1 MVVGWVDVEGVRVR
15 YVSCGQ
21 GPSLLLLHGLIGS
34 AENWRRN
41 IRSFAKSATVFGID
55 LPNMGQSG
63 RQRGMDASL
72 LATAEFVVKVM
83 DALGLE
89 QADIAA
95 HSRGGAVAI
104 TLATLYPQRVRSLV
118 LFAPAN
124 PFCDRS
130 RTILR
135 FYRSLAGRGFARLVP
150 LLPARVKA
158 CALGR
163 MYGDRQRV
171 PADALPGYTRGL
183 GLPGTIEHVMRIVRS
198 WKADMVWLERRL
210 GRLGDLPVLLIW
222 GDRDRA
228 VGLESGLELQ
238 RRLGRAQLCR
248 LDGVGHIAFEEV
260 PELVNPIVRR
270 WLAHLEQGPGA
281 RMALA

>member
-1 MVVGWVDVEGVRVR
+1 METGWVAVDGIRIR
-15 YVSCGQ
+15 YLRHGR

-41 IRSFAKSATVFGID
+41 VRSFAKDAMVYGID

-63 RQRGMDASL
+63 RRKGMDSSL
-72 LATAEFVVKVM
+72 HAAAEFVCRIM

-104 TLATLYPQRVRSLV
+104 TLATLYPDRVRSLV

-130 RTILR
+130 RAILR
-135 FYRSLAGRGFARLVP
+135 FYRTRIGRGFARIVP
-150 LLPARVKA
+150 WLPTKVKA
-158 CALGR
+158 CALRR
-163 MYGDRQRV
+163 MYGDHRRV
-171 PADALPGYTRGL
+171 PADALQGYTVGL
-183 GLPGTIEHVMRIVRS
+183 GLPGTIDHVMRIVRT
-198 WKADMVWLERRL
+198 WTTDMTWLERRL
-210 GRLGDLPVLLIW
+210 ERLADVPVLLIW

-238 RRLGRAQLCR
+238 RRLRGAHLCR

-260 PELVNPIVRR
+260 PELVNPIVSR
-270 WLAHLEQGPGA
+270 WLQWVGRGPGGSPA
-281 RMALA
+281 WS